1 MAIETNDLINE
12 YKENDNINN
21 NVGTSLEGSGILDDC
36 PCINVLKCNRTKE
49 LAEKVKQLSKLHPE
63 RKTFILYL
71 RSLICDKENQ
81 GVRCCG
87 VNTDRDTPQKKEPVF
102 EDEKISKE
110 SII

>member
-21 NVGTSLEGSGILDDC
+21 NVGTSLEGSGILNDC

-49 LAEKVKQLSKLHPE
+49 LLDKMKELSKNHPE
-63 RKTFILYL
+63 RSTSISYL
-71 RSLICDKENQ
+71 QTLICDNKNKE
-81 GVRCCG
+81 VRCCG
-87 VNTDRDTPQKKEPVF
+87 QNTDTPQKIEPVF
-102 EDEKISKE
+102 EDEKVSKE